1 LGITLFVLDNANYG
15 IVEQGLSKMLPH
27 TPTRRYHGGLE
38 RMDFAAMARSCGW
51 LSIRLS
57 PDLSNL
63 ADIMREAYRQDRP
76 SMLVE
81 VPVDSQQIV
90 GPNPRLKNL

>member
-1 LGITLFVLDNANYG
+1 
-15 IVEQGLSKMLPH
+15 
-27 TPTRRYHGGLE
+27 
-38 RMDFAAMARSCGW
+38 MARACGW
-51 LSIRLS
+51 LSVRLS

-63 ADIMREAYRQDRP
+63 PDIMRDAYRRDRP